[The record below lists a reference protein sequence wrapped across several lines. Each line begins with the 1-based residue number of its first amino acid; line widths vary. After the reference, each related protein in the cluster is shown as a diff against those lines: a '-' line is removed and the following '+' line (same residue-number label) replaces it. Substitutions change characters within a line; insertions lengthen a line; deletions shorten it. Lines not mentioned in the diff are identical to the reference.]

1 MIPRYS
7 LPEITE
13 IWSDEYKFG
22 RWLEVEIA
30 VVEAWAEAGVVP
42 PEDAERIAR
51 GAAIDVA
58 AIQRYIEET
67 HHDVTAFLRSVGDSL
82 GPESRWVHYGLTSND
97 VWDTATSLQLVA
109 AGELLAGQL
118 SELREVV
125 GRRALEHKD
134 TACVGRTH
142 GVHAEPTTFG
152 LKLAVWVA
160 EIARHEERLRAARE
174 TVAVGQMSGPVG
186 THATVPPAVE
196 EAACRRLGLAVAAVT
211 TQIIQ
216 RDRHA
221 YYLSVLA
228 GIGAS
233 LEKFATEIRGLQRT
247 EIGEAAEPFAKGQT
261 GSSSMP
267 HKRNPELCERVAG
280 LARTLRGYATAG
292 LENVPLWH
300 ERDISH
306 SSVERI
312 ILPDATG
319 LLAYMLQV
327 FSGVMAGLEV
337 YPERMRRNLQT
348 TQGLVFSQ
356 RVLLALIEAGMGREE
371 AYAIVQRHSL
381 VAQDQETP
389 LLGLLLGDEK
399 VRERLGEA
407 ELSAIFDV
415 QAYLTYVDESFRRI
429 GLLGAGGG
437 AG

>member
-152 LKLAVWVA
+152 LKLAVWG
-160 EIARHEERLRAARE
+160 RRDRAPRRAGCGRR
-174 TVAVGQMSGPVG
+174 GRRSPSGRCPALSG
-186 THATVPPAVE
+186 RTPRCRRPSRRPPA
-196 EAACRRLGLAVAAVT
+196 
-211 TQIIQ
+211 
-216 RDRHA
+216 
-221 YYLSVLA
+221 
-228 GIGAS
+228 GAS
-233 LEKFATEIRGLQRT
+233 AS
-247 EIGEAAEPFAKGQT
+247 P
-261 GSSSMP
+261 
-267 HKRNPELCERVAG
+267 
-280 LARTLRGYATAG
+280 
-292 LENVPLWH
+292 
-300 ERDISH
+300 
-306 SSVERI
+306 
-312 ILPDATG
+312 
-319 LLAYMLQV
+319 
-327 FSGVMAGLEV
+327 
-337 YPERMRRNLQT
+337 
-348 TQGLVFSQ
+348 
-356 RVLLALIEAGMGREE
+356 
-371 AYAIVQRHSL
+371 
-381 VAQDQETP
+381 
-389 LLGLLLGDEK
+389 
-399 VRERLGEA
+399 
-407 ELSAIFDV
+407 
-415 QAYLTYVDESFRRI
+415 
-429 GLLGAGGG
+429 
-437 AG
+437 

>member
-7 LPEITE
+7 LPEIAE
-13 IWSDEYKFG
+13 IWSDEYKFQ
-22 RWLEVEIA
+22 RWLEVEVA
-30 VVEAWAEAGVVP
+30 VVGAWAEAGLVP
-42 PEDAERIAR
+42 PDDAERIAR
-51 GAAIDVA
+51 DAAIDVQ

-67 HHDVTAFLRSVGDSL
+67 HHDVTAFLHSVADSL
-82 GPESRWVHYGLTSND
+82 GPESRWIHYGLTSSD

-109 AGELLAGQL
+109 AADHLAGQL
-118 SELREVV
+118 AQLREVV

-134 TACVGRTH
+134 TVCVGRTH

-186 THATVPPAVE
+186 THATVPPEVE
-196 EAACRRLGLAVAAVT
+196 EDACRRLGLAVAEVT
-211 TQIIQ
+211 TQVIQ

-221 YYLSVLA
+221 HYLSVLA

-247 EIGEAAEPFAKGQT
+247 EIGEVAEPFAKGQT

-312 ILPDATG
+312 VLPDSTG
-319 LLAYMLQV
+319 LLAYMLHV
-327 FSGVMAGLEV
+327 FSGVMSGLEV
-337 YPERMRRNLQT
+337 HPQRMRRNLDAT
-348 TQGLVFSQ
+348 RGAG
-356 RVLLALIEAGMGREE
+356 VLAARAARADRG
-371 AYAIVQRHSL
+371 
-381 VAQDQETP
+381 
-389 LLGLLLGDEK
+389 GDEP
-399 VRERLGEA
+399 RGGLRDRAAPLA
-407 ELSAIFDV
+407 
-415 QAYLTYVDESFRRI
+415 RR
-429 GLLGAGGG
+429 AGGG
-437 AG
+437 DAATRPVAGRRGGSRAPRRGRADRDLRRPRVPDPRRGVVPPHRTAR

>member
-389 LLGLLLGDEK
+389 LLGLLLGDEE